1 MTEIASVCR
10 LAKIL
15 TPVRSPLAM
24 TLMKSFLIGSCLL
37 LALFLPLDSP
47 SSAQQKKAE
56 QVSKPPAIVRTV
68 VKHERRRFLYG
79 GTLSL
84 DGAPVG
90 SITIESWPN
99 TEVDITADVELR
111 ADSEADLDRL
121 ATVNA
126 IVLDDDANHIRIV
139 TTGTHDKSF
148 MKQVKKFPK
157 HLLGLPWKVDYRI
170 RIPVTTDLEINAGR
184 GPIKI
189 TDVEGNIRI
198 SAAESETNLRL
209 SGGAVNAM
217 VGIGKVNLTVP
228 VKSWRRGNVEIRVAA
243 GEINV
248 ELPQGFA
255 ADVDADILRTGRIV
269 DAYGGLEVRDKPGI
283 TPQKMKARS
292 GAGGTWFQLTVGDG
306 TITIKKRA
314 DK

>member
-1 MTEIASVCR
+1 
-10 LAKIL
+10 
-15 TPVRSPLAM
+15 M
-24 TLMKSFLIGSCLL
+24 TLMKSFLIGSVLV
-37 LALFLPLDSP
+37 LALFFHPNNP
-47 SSAQQKKAE
+47 SQAQQKKAE
-56 QVSKPPAIVRTV
+56 EVSKGPGIVRTV

-79 GTLSL
+79 GTLTL
-84 DGAPVG
+84 DGAPAG

-99 TEVDITADVELR
+99 TEVDITAEIELR
-111 ADSEADLDRL
+111 ANSEADLDQL
-121 ATVNA
+121 VMVNT

-148 MKQVKKFPK
+148 MKRVKKFPK

-170 RIPVTTDLEINAGR
+170 RVPLTTDLEINAGR
-184 GPIKI
+184 GPIKVS
-189 TDVEGNIRI
+189 DVEGNIRI

-217 VGIGKVNLTVP
+217 VAIGKVNLTVP
-228 VKSWRRGNVEIRVAA
+228 VKSWRRGNVDIRVAA

-248 ELPQGFA
+248 ELPTGFA
-255 ADVDADILRTGRIV
+255 ADIDGDILRTGRIV

-283 TPQKMKARS
+283 TPQKMKARA

-306 TITIKKRA
+306 TITIKKRGEGG
-314 DK
+314 KQ

>member
-15 TPVRSPLAM
+15 TPVRSPLMM

-37 LALFLPLDSP
+37 LAFFLPLNN
-47 SSAQQKKAE
+47 SSRAQQKKVE

-79 GTLSL
+79 GTLTL
-84 DGAPVG
+84 DGAPAG

-99 TEVDITADVELR
+99 TEVDITADIELR

-121 ATVNA
+121 AAVNM

-184 GPIKI
+184 GPIKV

-283 TPQKMKARS
+283 TPQKVKARA

-306 TITIKKRA
+306 TITIKKPEE
-314 DK
+314 K